1 MSIGT
6 LLGFLSGIGLIV
18 VSIMLSTSNV
28 ILFLNIPSVLIVFG
42 GTIAS
47 AYISYQAVYVNKAL
61 KQAISI
67 YRVAK
72 VDRNILV
79 NELNSSLKWADIV
92 FKDGP
97 VGLDNYLKNEEPD
110 DRLLSFGIDL
120 VLRQYE
126 PSEIRELMTNT
137 INSEFQRS
145 KIQSGIL
152 DSMGGNAPAF
162 GMVGTLIGLVV
173 MLDDLGPN
181 PEQIGGSLA
190 LALLTTLYGVLV
202 ARLIFQPA
210 AKKILQV
217 GGIARFRNMLMMEI
231 FVMISESRSAN
242 YIRDRIRSF
251 LAPDMLNKIVAPT
264 GSTLAEDA

>member
-28 ILFLNIPSVLIVFG
+28 VLFLNIPSVLIVFG

-190 LALLTTLYGVLV
+190 IALLTTLYGVLV

-231 FVMISESRSAN
+231 FVMISETRSAN

-264 GSTLAEDA
+264 GSSLAEDG

>member
-1 MSIGT
+1 
-6 LLGFLSGIGLIV
+6 
-18 VSIMLSTSNV
+18 MLSTSNV
-28 ILFLNIPSVLIVFG
+28 VLFLNIPSVLIVFG

-190 LALLTTLYGVLV
+190 IALLTTLYGVLV

-231 FVMISESRSAN
+231 FVMISETRSAN

-264 GSTLAEDA
+264 GSSLAEDG